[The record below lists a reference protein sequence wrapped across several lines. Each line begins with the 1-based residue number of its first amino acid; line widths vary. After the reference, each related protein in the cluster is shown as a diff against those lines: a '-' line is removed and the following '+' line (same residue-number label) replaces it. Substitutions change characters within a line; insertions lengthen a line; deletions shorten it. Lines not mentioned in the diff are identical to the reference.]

1 MEYVGYVRV
10 STVGQAVEGVS
21 LDAQEA
27 QIRRWGEQ
35 HDGKLLAVYHDDG
48 ISGCKLRNRPGAQ
61 AAIALACER
70 GVPLVVYSLSR
81 LFRSTREALEVSD
94 DLHKAGADIVSLSE
108 HLDTTTAVGK
118 MVFRLLAVL
127 AEFERDLVSER
138 TKMALARV
146 RSTRV
151 RVTGVPYG
159 WRTKGKGQLVP
170 VPQEQEI
177 LALIVDWRDAGNSYR
192 WIAEELERR
201 DVPTRSGKTWRASTV
216 RGILRRI
223 EDVLG
228 D

>member
-1 MEYVGYVRV
+1 MNYVGYVRV
-10 STVGQAVEGVS
+10 STIGQAVEGVS

-35 HDGKLLAVYHDDG
+35 NDGKPLQIFHDDG
-48 ISGCKLRNRPGAQ
+48 VSGCKLKNRPGAQ

-81 LFRSTREALEVSD
+81 LFRSTQEALAVSD
-94 DLHKAGADIVSLSE
+94 TLHKAGADIVSLSE

-146 RSTRV
+146 QAGGRRL
-151 RVTGVPYG
+151 GQAPYG
-159 WRTKGKGQLVP
+159 TVAGEG
-170 VPQEQEI
+170 EI
-177 LALIVDWRDAGNSYR
+177 LALIVDWRDGGNSYR

-216 RGILRRI
+216 RGIYMRL
-223 EDVLG
+223 EG
-228 D
+228 